1 MTRLNV
7 MFISRF
13 VFVIEGHFW
22 VNVVMYLVFLGDHTD
37 LVSFP
42 QVE

>member
-1 MTRLNV
+1 